1 MPRGNVGPDL
11 TGEKIGSWTVIE
23 RGPKTKSGSLT
34 WKCKCDCGTVNNVL
48 AQSLRSGKSKGCH
61 ACLWNRQ
68 LHPRAHTDG
77 SRRWIDNKETK
88 VYRRW
93 RSMKE
98 RCNNPNNKSYK
109 NYGGR
114 GIYVCNEWNASF
126 QAYFDYVSKLDH
138 FGEEGYTLD
147 RIDNNKGYEPGN
159 VRWAT
164 KSEQERN
171 KRKGLHRTKHNNSI

>member
-1 MPRGNVGPDL
+1 MSKGNFAQDL
-11 TGEKIGSWTVIE
+11 TGLKFGSWTVIE
-23 RGPKTKSGSLT
+23 RGPKDSKGKLY
-34 WKCKCDCGTVNNVL
+34 WLCKCDCGTIKNV
-48 AQSLRSGKSKGCH
+48 SGYMLRTGKSKGCH
-61 ACLWNRQ
+61 ACLWERQ

-77 SRRWIDNKETK
+77 SRRWINNKETK

-93 RSMKE
+93 RAMRE

-114 GIYVCNEWNASF
+114 GIRVCDEWNHNF
-126 QAYFDYVSKLDH
+126 QAYFDYVSKLEH
-138 FGEEGYTLD
+138 FNEDGYTLD
-147 RIDNNKGYEPGN
+147 RVDNDGNYEPGN

-171 KRKGLHRTKHNNSI
+171 KRKGLKRSKRILLL

>member
-1 MPRGNVGPDL
+1 MARGNFAPDL
-11 TGEKIGSWTVIE
+11 TGNRYGAWTVIE

-34 WKCKCDCGTVNNVL
+34 WKCKCDCGTIKYVL
-48 AQSLRSGKSKGCH
+48 AQSLRNGASKGCH

-77 SRRWIDNKETK
+77 SRRWVDNKETK

-93 RSMKE
+93 RAMKE
-98 RCNNPNNKSYK
+98 RCNNPNNKAYK
-109 NYGGR
+109 NYGAR
-114 GIYVCNEWNASF
+114 GIYVCNEWNHDF

-138 FGEEGYTLD
+138 FGEDGYTLD
-147 RIDNNKGYEPGN
+147 RIDNDKGYEPGN

-171 KRKGLHRTKHNNSI
+171 KRETTRKKRYE